1 MVSRF
6 PRAYHLLHLP
16 FILPSVASSYFWLVV
31 VCKFIKRRPL
41 ELTVYFMFI
50 HFLLLKF
57 SPKQWYHISPAP
69 PVCQTSPWTSNLS
82 PTLSLSWLLCV
93 KWFVGGHL
101 RTRCIEFLFF
111 CPLNCCPKRW
121 DDALPYGLTTTRL
134 LYNISSTASA
144 NYWLVA
150 VCCH

>member
-6 PRAYHLLHLP
+6 PRASHSSHLLS
-16 FILPSVASSYFWLVV
+16 ILPSVASSYFRLVV

-41 ELTVYFMFI
+41 ESTVYFMFI

-69 PVCQTSPWTSNLS
+69 PIRGTSPRTSNLL

-111 CPLNCCPKRW
+111 CPLNCHPKRW
-121 DDALPYGLTTTRL
+121 DDALPYALTTARL
-134 LYNISSTASA
+134 LSNISSTASA
-144 NYWLVA
+144 NYWLVV